1 MIQKIVTGPID
12 LVVKIGEKIKEEAD
26 RQLYDINHIQQQ
38 LMNLQMMHEME
49 EISERDYEDK
59 EQELLERYEVAK
71 RREQEQ
77 WEEMKNSK

>member
-1 MIQKIVTGPID
+1 
-12 LVVKIGEKIKEEAD
+12 
-26 RQLYDINHIQQQ
+26 
-38 LMNLQMMHEME
+38 MNLQMMHEME
-49 EISERDYEDK
+49 EISERDYEEK